1 MSCAKDC
8 GRQPIYAKFAQRPRW
23 KRRRERG
30 LQKKRGTGRCLAL
43 HFTADA
49 ESFVFGCVSGTPQL
63 QCQHGCRYTA
73 IKASSTSEMPRVPG
87 LQFLVRKT
95 HHSVRELCTSI
106 IINLRIKAKL
116 VKRLAFKIVE
126 ILHRITE
133 FCAC

>member
-49 ESFVFGCVSGTPQL
+49 ESVVCCRLCFWNSPVAMSEWLPIHGNQGFLYLGNAASSRVAVPRTQNTPQ
-63 QCQHGCRYTA
+63 R
-73 IKASSTSEMPRVPG
+73 ERVMY
-87 LQFLVRKT
+87 
-95 HHSVRELCTSI
+95 
-106 IINLRIKAKL
+106 INLRIKAKL
-116 VKRLAFKIVE
+116 VKKLAFKQVE
-126 ILHRITE
+126 ILDRITE